1 MLVSACSEAQM
12 NPELPMIRAELGMP
26 LSEFLETSS
35 YSFPP
40 NGSLVAGDMFGLDA
54 QGPFDFELVV
64 GDHQLVF
71 ERIGPRNLSNS
82 FDFLY
87 EEMYTLR
94 IYPQREGLPLDEAL
108 DRAQQLA
115 NWFEA
120 AAFEN
125 TTTYPIRQS
134 RTSRGELSP
143 VSSLDEARAL
153 LMDTQSLV
161 GDMVLYTGEREG
173 IRATL
178 AIINSN
184 RLRLI
189 MRRSSNMPSADDP
202 FESAWLLNLRVG
214 FEFDQDR
221 HFPTE

>member
-1 MLVSACSEAQM
+1 MLVSACSDAQE
-12 NPELPMIRAELGMP
+12 NPEPPIIRAELGMP
-26 LSEFLETSS
+26 LTEFLEAGS
-35 YSFPP
+35 YAFPRD
-40 NGSLVAGDMFGLDA
+40 GSLEAGDMFGLDA
-54 QGPFDFELVV
+54 QGPFNFEFVV
-64 GDHQLVF
+64 GDHQLVL

-87 EEMYTLR
+87 DEMYTFR
-94 IYPQREGLPLDEAL
+94 IYPQNEGLPLEEAL

-115 NWFEA
+115 NWFES

-125 TTTYPIRQS
+125 MTSYPIRQS
-134 RTSRGELSP
+134 RVSSGELGP

-173 IRATL
+173 MRATL

-189 MRRSSNMPSADDP
+189 MRRSSDLPSANDP
-202 FESAWLLNLRVG
+202 SESAWLLNLRVG
-214 FEFDQDR
+214 FEYDQDR